1 VRATTFSSSPHLK
14 CDFFYP
20 EKSLLKDPTHAY
32 PYLHQLN
39 EHHYSSQKALPSF
52 SFGKQLS
59 RDQASDIKDVLQILN
74 ERKLQKEREKQRR
87 LQSQTLGQ
95 MAYEEEIKR

>member
-1 VRATTFSSSPHLK
+1 MRATTFSSSPHLK

-20 EKSLLKDPTHAY
+20 DKSLLKDPTHAS
-32 PYLHQLN
+32 PYLHRLN
-39 EHHYSSQKALPSF
+39 DHQYSSQNALPTL

-74 ERKLQKEREKQRR
+74 ERKQ
-87 LQSQTLGQ
+87 
-95 MAYEEEIKR
+95 